1 MKEICIS
8 LIIILVVL
16 IILYM
21 KLSNKLSLKEG
32 FVSCKI
38 NKDCPYGFNCKSG
51 QCIDTRP
58 KGN

>member
-8 LIIILVVL
+8 LILILGVS
-16 IILYM
+16 IMLYM
-21 KLSNKLSLKEG
+21 KLSNKLHLKEG
-32 FVSCKI
+32 FVSCKS

-58 KGN
+58 EGN